1 MDDIKLK
8 PCPFCGGSAYLRC
21 EGTYYWVEC
30 EFLNDCRV
38 RPVTDCFGTKSEAIK
53 VWNRRAGNG

>member
-1 MDDIKLK
+1 MNEIDEIDLK
-8 PCPFCGGSAYLRC
+8 PCPFCGGSAHLRC

-38 RPVTDCFGTKSEAIK
+38 CPVTEE
-53 VWNRRAGNG
+53 